1 MPTTATITVMAAA
14 APIGPGA
21 GSVASVTI
29 HKMTV
34 STTQTEPIIF
44 DGKFMPAAVPPRID
58 LRGFV
63 LWVSFER
70 AWREPRLRR
79 ERNAR

>member
-1 MPTTATITVMAAA
+1 MPTTATIAVMAAA

-44 DGKFMPAAVPPRID
+44 DGKFMPAAAPPRID

-63 LWVSFER
+63 LWVSLER